1 MEGIKIDWQA
11 VAADP
16 INMYEVYKKR
26 YAEWREAKI
35 IETIGKIVEEHPEA
49 KECYYCEWVEDYTM
63 RLEFLGCVDGVFQL
77 PKGVRE
83 ATRVD
88 LVAFKEMRKLGV
100 I

>member
-16 INMYEVYKKR
+16 VNMYEVTKRR
-26 YAEWREAKI
+26 YAEWREAKV
-35 IETIGKIVEEHPEA
+35 IESIEKIVVEHPEA
-49 KECYYCEWVEDYTM
+49 KECYYCEFLDGDVM
-63 RLEFLGCVDGVFQL
+63 KLEFLGCVDGVFQL
-77 PKGVRE
+77 PKGVTE
-83 ATRVD
+83 TTRVD